1 MNCQEVMEL
10 MQRQLDDDLDES
22 EITVLMNHTRQC
34 PECAEMLERLK
45 LLSAELTSLP
55 KVTPSYSLVD
65 AILPELLR
73 IDEMKNTDTETDTD
87 TGTENPLLP
96 ETDTVLP
103 AATAPDTGVKR
114 RRKRWRSW
122 GSIGGVVAAGIV
134 ASIFMITYPP
144 NFGSNQN
151 NSTGVAGDM
160 AYSVALQNEAA
171 GARSMTEDPGGD
183 ASNNDV
189 GIQSFEADLEGGA
202 NEQEGKQA
210 PVTERL
216 GEAAPAEGGGASG
229 IRSDGKPES
238 VQQTGAAG
246 EGANADEGDQR
257 FVANYDGP
265 LAKDVRD
272 QSGNAL
278 NVEQLES
285 ADMPESLTTGGMYSL
300 ISEEAALSPD
310 GLYFAAVNNYTI
322 VVTSAD
328 SGEELMKTSRKN
340 GEFGGLV
347 WSKDSSAL
355 SYEVKL
361 GQGAIEKY
369 VISAKD
375 WTEKKANH

>member
-73 IDEMKNTDTETDTD
+73 IDEMKNTDTDTVTDTD
-87 TGTENPLLP
+87 TENALLP

-103 AATAPDTGVKR
+103 AAAAPDIGVQR

-160 AYSVALQNEAA
+160 TYSVALQNEAA

-183 ASNNDV
+183 ASTNDV
-189 GIQSFEADLEGGA
+189 GIQSFEAGLEGAA

-216 GEAAPAEGGGASG
+216 GEAAPAEGGDTSG
-229 IRSDGKPES
+229 TRSDSKPES
-238 VQQTGAAG
+238 VQQTGAVG
-246 EGANADEGDQR
+246 EGTNADEGDQR
-257 FVANYDGP
+257 FVAKYDGP
-265 LAKDVRD
+265 VAKDMTD
-272 QSGNAL
+272 QSSTAL
-278 NVEQLES
+278 NVEQMENS
-285 ADMPESLTTGGMYSL
+285 DMPESLTTGGMHNL
-300 ISEEAALSPD
+300 ISEEVALSPD
-310 GLYFAAVNNYTI
+310 GLYFAAVNNFTI
-322 VVTSAD
+322 VVTRAD
-328 SGEELMKTSRKN
+328 SGEELMKSSRKN

-347 WSKDSSAL
+347 WSEDSSSL

>member
-103 AATAPDTGVKR
+103 AATAPDTGVQR

-183 ASNNDV
+183 ASNYDV
-189 GIQSFEADLEGGA
+189 GIQSFEGDLEGAA
-202 NEQEGKQA
+202 NEQEAKQA
-210 PVTERL
+210 PATERL
-216 GEAAPAEGGGASG
+216 GETTPAESDGASG
-229 IRSDGKPES
+229 ARSDGKPES

-246 EGANADEGDQR
+246 EGTNADEGDQR
-257 FVANYDGP
+257 IVANYDGP
-265 LAKDVRD
+265 VAKDMRD

-285 ADMPESLTTGGMYSL
+285 ADMPESLTTGGMHNL
-300 ISEEAALSPD
+300 ISEEVALSPD
-310 GLYFAAVNNYTI
+310 GLYFAAVNNFTI
-322 VVTSAD
+322 VITSAD
-328 SGEELMKTSRKN
+328 SGEELMKSSRKN
-340 GEFGGLV
+340 GEFGGLI
-347 WSKDSSAL
+347 WSEDSSSL

-369 VISAKD
+369 VISAKN